1 MKDKFAEIA
10 VKETYRAKSIKGNV
24 YNWNTVI
31 GDGRRIVLYFLCKN
45 EELCIL
51 HFDIRLPVSVKN
63 HSFQHHNDGKK
74 VYLDKIPLYDYN
86 YVHNHIDTKL
96 QIQVTKIRRYGYGHK
111 KYLCCRSR
119 STLI

>member
-1 MKDKFAEIA
+1 MSTPYFAKDAHAEI
-10 VKETYRAKSIKGNV
+10 ESLIP
-24 YNWNTVI
+24 
-31 GDGRRIVLYFLCKN
+31 FLGWEIFCYCKN

-63 HSFQHHNDGKK
+63 HSLQHHNDGKK

-96 QIQVTKIRRYGYGHK
+96 QIQVTKIRPAIKCQYK
-111 KYLCCRSR
+111 IKS
-119 STLI
+119 

>member
-1 MKDKFAEIA
+1 MVFGISKIH
-10 VKETYRAKSIKGNV
+10 TNV
-24 YNWNTVI
+24 DFNFSN
-31 GDGRRIVLYFLCKN
+31 N
-45 EELCIL
+45 
-51 HFDIRLPVSVKN
+51 N
-63 HSFQHHNDGKK
+63 HNDGKK

>member
-1 MKDKFAEIA
+1 MKASAFRRWPVAGAYSPEQ
-10 VKETYRAKSIKGNV
+10 TTRLTGG
-24 YNWNTVI
+24 
-31 GDGRRIVLYFLCKN
+31 GDYCKN

-63 HSFQHHNDGKK
+63 HSLQHHNDGKK

-86 YVHNHIDTKL
+86 YVYNHIDTKL

-111 KYLCCRSR
+111 KYLCYRSR

>member
-1 MKDKFAEIA
+1 MVAESS
-10 VKETYRAKSIKGNV
+10 SIFC
-24 YNWNTVI
+24 T
-31 GDGRRIVLYFLCKN
+31 KN

-63 HSFQHHNDGKK
+63 HSLQHHNDGKK

-96 QIQVTKIRRYGYGHK
+96 QIQVTKIRPAIKCQYKIKNKFH
-111 KYLCCRSR
+111 
-119 STLI
+119 TDIIA